1 MVREHTTQVIRNR
14 RHVAAGLI
22 VAAAILGVGAGVA
35 ALVDARPETGVAGS
49 PPSERAPAPEAAMTP
64 APARDAAVPTA
75 TTEAKQVPAAPA
87 ASATD
92 STARGSRSAS
102 AGNTAS
108 RASGSDGESATVAA
122 QPAGT
127 TQACRA
133 DATCPSSEHR
143 TSDPCGAALIVDG
156 AGYLEGRRDAEQG
169 MAYQVDRAP
178 APDPLD
184 DDDDDGTVGP
194 QTRYRAGYV
203 QGWCDGGGD
212 PVGG

>member
-1 MVREHTTQVIRNR
+1 MVREHITQVIRNR
-14 RHVAAGLI
+14 RHVAVGLV

-35 ALVDARPETGVAGS
+35 ALVDAGPETGVAGS
-49 PPSERAPAPEAAMTP
+49 SPSERAPAPEAAVTS
-64 APARDAAVPTA
+64 APARDATVPTA
-75 TTEAKQVPAAPA
+75 TTEATQAPAVPA
-87 ASATD
+87 ASASD
-92 STARGSRSAS
+92 STARGSGAAGAS
-102 AGNTAS
+102 NTAS
-108 RASGSDGESATVAA
+108 RDSGSAGDSATVAA

-169 MAYQVDRAP
+169 MAYQVDHAP
-178 APDPLD
+178 APDALD
-184 DDDDDGTVGP
+184 DDDDDATVGP

-212 PVGG
+212 PIAG